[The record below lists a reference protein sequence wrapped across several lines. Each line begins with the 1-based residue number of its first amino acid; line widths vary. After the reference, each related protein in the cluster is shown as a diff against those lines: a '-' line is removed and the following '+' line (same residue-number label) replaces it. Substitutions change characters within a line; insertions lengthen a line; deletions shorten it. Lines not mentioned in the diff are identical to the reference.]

1 MTKTDANLRPPKVTA
16 GHSFVQ
22 NEGSRSAQPR
32 AREPISRSRGQVR
45 GKFPSI
51 KEGRMIHWE
60 SLLELDL
67 AVLLEFSKVV
77 VSYREQ
83 PLTAHYVF
91 DGRIRR
97 YTPDFEITLA
107 SGETVLIEVKPA
119 QKLLDEQERK
129 RFEQIA
135 DHFARQGRRFAILTE
150 REIRQTVLLANL
162 RCLLRYR
169 GSPSSQY
176 ERRRFRGAAASRAR
190 NNLSRCRQ
198 AIGR

>member
-1 MTKTDANLRPPKVTA
+1 MTKTDVNLRPPAAVA
-16 GHSFVQ
+16 GYPFAQ
-22 NEGSRSAQPR
+22 KEGSHSAKSR
-32 AREPISRSRGQVR
+32 AREPISRSRGQMR

-51 KEGRMIHWE
+51 KAGRMIHCE

-67 AVLLEFSKVV
+67 AVVLEFSKAIVR
-77 VSYREQ
+77 YREQ

-107 SGETVLIEVKPA
+107 SGETMLIEVKPA

-135 DHFARQGRRFAILTE
+135 DHFARQGQRFAILTE
-150 REIRQTVLLANL
+150 LEIRQTVLLANL

-169 GSPSSQY
+169 GSPWSQY
-176 ERRRFRGAAASRAR
+176 ERRRFRGAAAGRAR
-190 NNLSRCRQ
+190 NNFSRCRQ
-198 AIGR
+198 VTRW